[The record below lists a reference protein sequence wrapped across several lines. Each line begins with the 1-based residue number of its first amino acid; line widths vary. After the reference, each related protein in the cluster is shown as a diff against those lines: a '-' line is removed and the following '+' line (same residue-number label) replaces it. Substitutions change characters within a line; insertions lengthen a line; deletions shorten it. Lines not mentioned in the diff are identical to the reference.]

1 VCGLVGV
8 YFNGLSKVPRTENN
22 LTRFYINQHF
32 GYKIIKSGYVGVF
45 ADAEICININKQT

>member
-8 YFNGLSKVPRTENN
+8 YFNGLSKVPGTENN